1 MFSVIYRF
9 TVKPDQVAVF
19 QQSWR
24 EMTLLIRAY
33 EGSLGSRLHQESEC
47 VFIAYAQWPD
57 RTTFENSGSNLP
69 EHAQAVRKVLREA
82 CEAIETLHQVEV
94 LDDLLIH
101 PNSNATE

>member
-1 MFSVIYRF
+1 MFTVIYRF
-9 TVKPDQVAVF
+9 TAKPDQVAVF

-33 EGSLGSRLHQESEC
+33 EGSLGSRLHRESEL

-57 RTTFENSGSNLP
+57 RTTFENSGSKLP
-69 EHAQAVRKVLREA
+69 EHAQTVRKVLREA
-82 CEAIETLHQVEV
+82 CESIETLHKLEV

-101 PNSNATE
+101 PNSNAAQ